1 MVGILPR
8 YLDKDG
14 RNSSIKN
21 KKPFYKEINIIL
33 MEIQFDAPFYT
44 KALMVNGII
53 ERGSLNHYL
62 TKLRSMNNRVPLIE
76 KSENVS
82 LQSITVTVE

>member
-1 MVGILPR
+1 MGINGQVL
-8 YLDKDG
+8 KD
-14 RNSSIKN
+14 
-21 KKPFYKEINIIL
+21 YKEINIIL
-33 MEIQFDAPFYT
+33 MEIKFDAPFYT
-44 KALMVNGII
+44 KPLMVNGII